1 LLRVGRKAT
10 AQEGGYRSGGS
21 PQFSCLNL
29 RRNPWFCPSRLGIK
43 PIFCLTMR
51 DLAGMSGRGR
61 SFGTYGVSL
70 ALILIFALN
79 SLLVGCASTDRL
91 PPVPLAMASKVNVDI
106 PDARFYPDTDG
117 QRMAALGLQSYKRA
131 LAAHHGKLSTAYFL
145 AISGGGDD
153 GAFGAGLLN
162 GWSARGDRPEFALV
176 TGVSTGALSAPFA
189 FLGADYDAKLKQV
202 YTETTAADIF
212 SKRSLI
218 AAVANDAMADTTP
231 LRNIIASF
239 VDDAMIQRIAEEY
252 AKGRLLLIMTTNLDQ
267 GRSVIWNIGA
277 IAASQFPGKRDLI
290 IDILRASAAIPG
302 LFPPVMLDVSI
313 DGQRF
318 QEMHVDGGA
327 VAQAFL
333 YPPTLN
339 LKTNSERYGIQRK
352 RVAYIIRN
360 GRLFR
365 PEEDVKRQTLSIA
378 TQAISTMTATS
389 GVNDTYRMYV
399 TTMRDGVGF
408 NLAYI
413 DSGFTVP
420 YKGPFDQGYMR
431 SLFEYGYEKGKAG
444 YRWHKTPPG
453 YQE

>member
-1 LLRVGRKAT
+1 M
-10 AQEGGYRSGGS
+10 
-21 PQFSCLNL
+21 
-29 RRNPWFCPSRLGIK
+29 I
-43 PIFCLTMR
+43 
-51 DLAGMSGRGR
+51 RG
-61 SFGTYGVSL
+61 FAGVSGPGL
-70 ALILIFALN
+70 SADISRISLGLILLFALN
-79 SLLVGCASTDRL
+79 FAVIGCASTDRL

-117 QRMAALGLQSYKRA
+117 RRMAALGVQAYKRA
-131 LAAHHGKLSTAYFL
+131 LTAHHGKLPTAYFL

-162 GWSARGDRPEFALV
+162 GWSARGDRPKFGLV
-176 TGVSTGALSAPFA
+176 TGISTGALSAPFA
-189 FLGADYDAKLKQV
+189 FLGAEYDAKLKQV
-202 YTETTAADIF
+202 YTDTTAADIF

-239 VDDAMIQRIAEEY
+239 VDDAMVQRIAEEY
-252 AKGRLLLIMTTNLDQ
+252 RKGRLLLIMTTNLDQ

-277 IAASQFPGKRDLI
+277 IASSDFPGKRDLI

-313 DGQRF
+313 DGQRY

-333 YPPTLN
+333 YPPTLS
-339 LKTNSERYGIQRK
+339 LKSNSERYGIQRK
-352 RVAYIIRN
+352 RVAYILRN

-365 PEEDVKRQTLSIA
+365 PEENVKRQTLSIA

-389 GVNDTYRMYV
+389 GVNDTYRMFV
-399 TTMRDGVGF
+399 TTKRDGVGF

-413 DSGFTVP
+413 DSDFTVP

-444 YRWHKTPPG
+444 YHWHKTPPG

>member
-1 LLRVGRKAT
+1 MWHALDERARGV
-10 AQEGGYRSGGS
+10 
-21 PQFSCLNL
+21 
-29 RRNPWFCPSRLGIK
+29 
-43 PIFCLTMR
+43 
-51 DLAGMSGRGR
+51 SGRGR
-61 SFGTYGVSL
+61 SVDIGHISTAWIVV
-70 ALILIFALN
+70 FALN
-79 SLLVGCASTDRL
+79 FVIGCASTDRL
-91 PPVPLAMASKVNVDI
+91 PPVPLAMASKISVDI
-106 PDARFYPDTDG
+106 PDARYYPDTDG

-131 LAAHHGKLSTAYFL
+131 LAAHHGKLPTAYFL

-153 GAFGAGLLN
+153 GAFGAGLLS
-162 GWSARGDRPEFALV
+162 GWSARGDRPVFGLV

-189 FLGADYDAKLKQV
+189 FLGAEYDAKLKQV
-202 YTETTAADIF
+202 YTDTSAGDIF
-212 SKRSLI
+212 SKRSFI
-218 AAVANDAMADTTP
+218 AAVANDAMTDTTP

-239 VDDAMIQRIAEEY
+239 VDDGMIQRIAEEY
-252 AKGRLLLIMTTNLDQ
+252 EKGRLLLIMTTNLDQ

-277 IAASQFPGKRDLI
+277 IAASEFPGKRDLI

-313 DGQRF
+313 DGQRY

-339 LKTNSERYGIQRK
+339 LKANSKHYGVQRK

-365 PEEDVKRQTLSIA
+365 PEENVKRQTLSIA

-389 GVNDTYRMYV
+389 GVNDTYRMFV
-399 TTMRDGVGF
+399 TTKRDGVGF

-413 DSGFTVP
+413 DSDFTVP

-431 SLFEYGYEKGKAG
+431 SLFEYGYNKGKAA
-444 YRWHKTPPG
+444 YRWHRTPPG

>member
-1 LLRVGRKAT
+1 
-10 AQEGGYRSGGS
+10 
-21 PQFSCLNL
+21 
-29 RRNPWFCPSRLGIK
+29 
-43 PIFCLTMR
+43 
-51 DLAGMSGRGR
+51 MSGRGR
-61 SFGTYGVSL
+61 SAGRSHISL
-70 ALILIFALN
+70 TLTVGFAL
-79 SLLVGCASTDRL
+79 SFFVIGCASTDRL
-91 PPVPLAMASKVNVDI
+91 PPVPLAMASRINVDI

-117 QRMAALGLQSYKRA
+117 QRMAALGLQAYKRA
-131 LAAHHGKLSTAYFL
+131 LSAHHGKLPTAYFL

-162 GWSARGDRPEFALV
+162 GWSARGDRPVFGLV

-189 FLGADYDAKLKQV
+189 FLGAEYDVKLKQV
-202 YTETTAADIF
+202 YTDTSAVDIF
-212 SKRSLI
+212 SKRSFI
-218 AAVANDAMADTTP
+218 AAVANDAMTDTTP
-231 LRNIIASF
+231 LRNVIASF
-239 VDDAMIQRIAEEY
+239 VDNAMIERIAEEY

-277 IAASQFPGKRDLI
+277 IAASDFSGKRDLI
-290 IDILRASAAIPG
+290 INILRASAAIPG

-313 DGQRF
+313 DGQRY

-333 YPPTLN
+333 YPPTLS
-339 LKTNSERYGIQRK
+339 LKANSERYGIQRK

-365 PEEDVKRQTLSIA
+365 PEENVKRQTLSIA

-399 TTMRDGVGF
+399 TTKRDGVGF
-408 NLAYI
+408 KLAYI
-413 DSGFTVP
+413 DSDFAVP

-444 YRWHKTPPG
+444 YHWHKTPPG

>member
-1 LLRVGRKAT
+1 MRA
-10 AQEGGYRSGGS
+10 SGV
-21 PQFSCLNL
+21 L
-29 RRNPWFCPSRLGIK
+29 RR
-43 PIFCLTMR
+43 
-51 DLAGMSGRGR
+51 GRCVDIGR
-61 SFGTYGVSL
+61 TSL
-70 ALILIFALN
+70 ALAVVFALN
-79 SLLVGCASTDRL
+79 LIVIGCASTDRL
-91 PPVPLAMASKVNVDI
+91 PPVPLAMASKISVDI
-106 PDARFYPDTDG
+106 PDARYYPDTDG
-117 QRMAALGLQSYKRA
+117 QRMAALGLQAYKRA
-131 LAAHHGKLSTAYFL
+131 VAAHHGKLPTAYFL

-162 GWSARGDRPEFALV
+162 GWSARGDRPVFGLV

-189 FLGADYDAKLKQV
+189 FLGAEYDAKLKQV
-202 YTETTAADIF
+202 YTDTNAGDIF
-212 SKRSLI
+212 NKRSLI

-239 VDDAMIQRIAEEY
+239 VDDAMIQKITEEY
-252 AKGRLLLIMTTNLDQ
+252 GKGRLLLIMTTNLDQ

-277 IAASQFPGKRDLI
+277 IAASDFPGKRDLI

-313 DGQRF
+313 DGQRY

-339 LKTNSERYGIQRK
+339 LKANSEYYGIQRK

-365 PEEDVKRQTLSIA
+365 PEENVKRQTLSIA
-378 TQAISTMTATS
+378 AQAISTMTATS
-389 GVNDTYRMYV
+389 GVNDTYRMFV
-399 TTMRDGVGF
+399 TTKRDGVGF

-413 DSGFTVP
+413 DSDFAVP
-420 YKGPFDQGYMR
+420 YKGPFDQAYMR
-431 SLFEYGYEKGKAG
+431 SLFEYGYKKGRAG
-444 YRWHKTPPG
+444 YRWYRTPPG

>member
-1 LLRVGRKAT
+1 MTKG
-10 AQEGGYRSGGS
+10 
-21 PQFSCLNL
+21 
-29 RRNPWFCPSRLGIK
+29 
-43 PIFCLTMR
+43 
-51 DLAGMSGRGR
+51 LAGVFGRGR
-61 SFGTYGVSL
+61 SISRISF
-70 ALILIFALN
+70 ALIFVFALH
-79 SLLVGCASTDRL
+79 SFVVGCASTDRL

-117 QRMAALGLQSYKRA
+117 QRMAVLGVQSYKRA

-189 FLGADYDAKLKQV
+189 FLGAEYDAKLKQV
-202 YTETTAADIF
+202 YTDTSAGDIF

-218 AAVANDAMADTTP
+218 AAVANDAMTDTTP

-252 AKGRLLLIMTTNLDQ
+252 GKGRLLLIMTTNLDQ

-277 IAASQFPGKRDLI
+277 IAASRFPGKRDLI

-399 TTMRDGVGF
+399 TTKRDGVGF

-413 DSGFTVP
+413 DSAFTVP

-431 SLFEYGYEKGKAG
+431 SLFEYGYEKGKSG

>member
-1 LLRVGRKAT
+1 MSNHDPRWAIHAGIWARGFRVF
-10 AQEGGYRSGGS
+10 S
-21 PQFSCLNL
+21 PHFLPLIVVLGLNL
-29 RRNPWFCPSRLGIK
+29 I
-43 PIFCLTMR
+43 
-51 DLAGMSGRGR
+51 
-61 SFGTYGVSL
+61 V
-70 ALILIFALN
+70 
-79 SLLVGCASTDRL
+79 VGCAGTDRL
-91 PPVPLAMASKVNVDI
+91 PAEPLSIASKLSVDI
-106 PDARFYPDTDG
+106 PDVRFYPDTDKE
-117 QRMAALGLQSYKRA
+117 RMAVFAAQSYKRA
-131 LAAHHGKLSTAYFL
+131 LAAHHGHLPTAYFL

-153 GAFGAGLLN
+153 GAFGAGLLA
-162 GWSARGDRPEFALV
+162 GWRARGDRPAFDLV

-189 FLGADYDAKLKQV
+189 FLGGEYDAKLKQV
-202 YTETTAADIF
+202 YTDTSAGDVF
-212 SKRSLI
+212 NKRSLL

-231 LRNIIASF
+231 LRNMIASF
-239 VDDAMIQRIAEEY
+239 VDKAMIDRIAEEY
-252 AKGRLLLIMTTNLDQ
+252 RKGRLLLIMTTNLDQ

-277 IAASQFPGKRDLI
+277 IAASGYPGARDLI

-313 DGQRF
+313 DGKNY

-333 YPPTLN
+333 YPPSLN
-339 LKTNSERYGIQRK
+339 LKTNSARFGIQRK
-352 RVAYIIRN
+352 RVAYILRN

-365 PEEDVKRQTLSIA
+365 PEKEVKRQTLSIA

-399 TTMRDGVGF
+399 TTKRDGVGF

-413 DSGFTVP
+413 DNDFTLP

-431 SLFEYGYEKGKAG
+431 ALFEYGYDKGKAG
-444 YRWHKTPPG
+444 YPWHKTPPG

>member
-1 LLRVGRKAT
+1 MPSQDFRWAVRAGKCARGLRVF
-10 AQEGGYRSGGS
+10 GS
-21 PQFSCLNL
+21 LFLSLIVVLGLNL
-29 RRNPWFCPSRLGIK
+29 I
-43 PIFCLTMR
+43 
-51 DLAGMSGRGR
+51 
-61 SFGTYGVSL
+61 V
-70 ALILIFALN
+70 
-79 SLLVGCASTDRL
+79 VGCASSDRL
-91 PPVPLAMASKVNVDI
+91 PPVPLSIASKVNIDI
-106 PDARFYPDTDG
+106 PDARFYPDTDVE
-117 QRMAALGLQSYKRA
+117 RMAALGVQAYKRA
-131 LAAHHGKLSTAYFL
+131 LSTHHGHLSTNYFL

-153 GAFGAGLLN
+153 GAFGAGLLA
-162 GWSARGDRPEFALV
+162 GWSARGDRPVFGLV

-189 FLGADYDAKLKQV
+189 FLGSEYDAKLKKV
-202 YTETTAADIF
+202 YTDTSAGDIF
-212 SKRSLI
+212 NKRGLL
-218 AAVANDAMADTTP
+218 AAVANDAMTDTTP
-231 LRNIIASF
+231 LRNMIASF
-239 VDDAMIQRIAEEY
+239 VDETMIKRIAEEY
-252 AKGRLLLIMTTNLDQ
+252 GKGRLLLIMTTNLDQ

-277 IAASQFPGKRDLI
+277 IAASEYPGARDLI
-290 IDILRASAAIPG
+290 IDVLRASAAIPG

-313 DGQRF
+313 DGKRY

-333 YPPTLN
+333 YPPSLN
-339 LKTNSERYGIQRK
+339 LKTHSARFGIERK
-352 RVAYIIRN
+352 RVAYILRN

-399 TTMRDGVGF
+399 ITKRDGVGF

-413 DSGFTVP
+413 DNDFTLP

-431 SLFEYGYEKGKAG
+431 ALFEYGYEKGKAG

>member
-1 LLRVGRKAT
+1 MTKG
-10 AQEGGYRSGGS
+10 
-21 PQFSCLNL
+21 
-29 RRNPWFCPSRLGIK
+29 
-43 PIFCLTMR
+43 
-51 DLAGMSGRGR
+51 LAGVFGRGR
-61 SFGTYGVSL
+61 SINRISF
-70 ALILIFALN
+70 ALIFVFALDFF
-79 SLLVGCASTDRL
+79 VIGCASTDRL
-91 PPVPLAMASKVNVDI
+91 PPVPLSMASKVNVDI

-117 QRMAALGLQSYKRA
+117 QRMAALGLQAYKRA

-162 GWSARGDRPEFALV
+162 GWSARGDRPEFGLV

-189 FLGADYDAKLKQV
+189 FLGAEYDAKLKQV
-202 YTETTAADIF
+202 YTDTTAADIF

-231 LRNIIASF
+231 LRNVIASF
-239 VDDAMIQRIAEEY
+239 VDDAMIQRIADEY

-313 DGQRF
+313 DGQRY

-339 LKTNSERYGIQRK
+339 LKTNSERYGVQRK

-365 PEEDVKRQTLSIA
+365 PEEDVKRQTLAIA

-389 GVNDTYRMYV
+389 GVNDAYRMYV
-399 TTMRDGVGF
+399 TTKRDGVGF

-413 DSGFTVP
+413 DSHFTVP

-431 SLFEYGYEKGKAG
+431 PLFEYGYEEGKAG

>member
-1 LLRVGRKAT
+1 MTKGLPGV
-10 AQEGGYRSGGS
+10 
-21 PQFSCLNL
+21 F
-29 RRNPWFCPSRLGIK
+29 
-43 PIFCLTMR
+43 
-51 DLAGMSGRGR
+51 GRGR
-61 SFGTYGVSL
+61 SIGRISF
-70 ALILIFALN
+70 ALIFVFTLDFFLI
-79 SLLVGCASTDRL
+79 GCASTDRL

-117 QRMAALGLQSYKRA
+117 QRMAALGVLAYKRA
-131 LAAHHGKLSTAYFL
+131 LAAHHGKLPTAYFL

-162 GWSARGDRPEFALV
+162 GWSARGDRPEFGLV

-189 FLGADYDAKLKQV
+189 YLGAEYDAKLKQV
-202 YTETTAADIF
+202 YTDTSAGDIF
-212 SKRSLI
+212 NKRSLI
-218 AAVANDAMADTTP
+218 AAVANDAMTDTTP
-231 LRNIIASF
+231 LRNVIASF

-277 IAASQFPGKRDLI
+277 IAASQFPGKQDLI

-313 DGQRF
+313 DGRRY

-339 LKTNSERYGIQRK
+339 LKANSDRYGIQRK

-389 GVNDTYRMYV
+389 GVNDTYRMFV
-399 TTMRDGVGF
+399 TTKRDGVGF